1 MRVISQA
8 KLKTFYAKHS
18 NTEQALRA
26 WYDEAK
32 KARWETPQQIKDQF
46 RTASFVGHNR
56 VAFNIWEISIDLS
69 WRSLTDLE
77 QSISN
82 L

>member
-32 KARWETPQQIKDQF
+32 KARWETPQQIKDNHPANTVRLQL
-46 RTASFVGHNR
+46 RATALVR
-56 VAFNIWEISIDLS
+56 
-69 WRSLTDLE
+69 
-77 QSISN
+77 
-82 L
+82 

>member
-1 MRVISQA
+1 VRSLSFSQSVGHD

-32 KARWETPQQIKDQF
+32 KARWETP
-46 RTASFVGHNR
+46 
-56 VAFNIWEISIDLS
+56 
-69 WRSLTDLE
+69 
-77 QSISN
+77 
-82 L
+82 

>member
-56 VAFNIWEISIDLS
+56 VVFNIWEISIDLS